1 MKLKEL
7 LVVILIS
14 IAFAWPA
21 ATAEN
26 KYQVM
31 DVKTS
36 GWIKGKVSYFNKNL
50 QLPVMDTAGLNP
62 KICGNDPRKIEA
74 VDLGANGELRNVV
87 VYLKD
92 INAGKEFK
100 LGLKPPELTQ
110 THCTFQP
117 HVQVVPPF
125 SSLRILNN
133 DNTLHGVHAFQNAL
147 GTKFVLFPHSI
158 AYPAHTL
165 FNIAMVAERKESFQQ
180 LGDPGVVKF
189 ICEAGH
195 NWMTAYV
202 VVLPHPYFS
211 KVDSDGNFII
221 QDVPIGKYTLVA
233 WHEYFGT
240 LESPIEVKA
249 NQPVVND
256 FLYKEAL

>member
-1 MKLKEL
+1 MKLKGL
-7 LVVILIS
+7 LIVMLLLL
-14 IAFAWPA
+14 AFTWPA
-21 ATAEN
+21 VTAEM
-26 KYQVM
+26 KYQVI

-36 GWIKGKVSYFNKNL
+36 GWIKGKVSYANKDL
-50 QLPVMDTAGLNP
+50 KIPAMEDAGLNP
-62 KICGNDPRKIEA
+62 KVCGTGSKKIEA
-74 VDLGANGELRNVV
+74 IDLGPNGELRNVV

-100 LGLKPPELTQ
+100 LGIKSPELAQ
-110 THCTFQP
+110 THCNFEP
-117 HVQVVPPF
+117 HVQVVPAL

-211 KVDSDGNFII
+211 KVDSDGNFVI
-221 QDVPIGKYTLVA
+221 QDVPVGKYTLVA

-240 LESPIEVKA
+240 MESPVEVKP
-249 NQPVVND
+249 NQPVVNN

>member
-1 MKLKEL
+1 MKPKALI
-7 LVVILIS
+7 VILILMT
-14 IAFAWPA
+14 FVWPA
-21 ATAEN
+21 MTAEK

-36 GWIKGKVSYFNKNL
+36 GWVKGKVSYVNKDL
-50 QLPVMDTAGLNP
+50 KLPEMESGALNP
-62 KICGNDPRKIEA
+62 KVCGMGSRKTEA
-74 VDLGANGELRNVV
+74 IDLGPNGELRNVV

-100 LGLKPPELTQ
+100 LGLKPPELAQ
-110 THCTFQP
+110 THCTFEP
-117 HVQVVPPF
+117 HVQIVPAF

-211 KVDSDGNFII
+211 KVDAEGNFSIP
-221 QDVPIGKYTLVA
+221 DVPLGKYTLVA

-249 NQPVVND
+249 NQPVVNN
-256 FLYKEAL
+256 FQYKEAL

>member
-1 MKLKEL
+1 MKFKGL
-7 LVVILIS
+7 LVVILIL
-14 IAFAWPA
+14 IAFAWSGI
-21 ATAEN
+21 TAET
-26 KYQVM
+26 KYQVA

-36 GWIKGKVSYFNKNL
+36 GWIKGKVTYANKDL
-50 QLPVMDTAGLNP
+50 KIPDMESAGLNP
-62 KICGNDPRKIEA
+62 KICGSGSRKIEA
-74 VDLGANGELRNVV
+74 INLGPNGELRNVV

-92 INAGKEFK
+92 ISAGKEFK
-100 LGLKPPELTQ
+100 LGIKTPELAQTQ
-110 THCTFQP
+110 CTFEP
-117 HVQVVPPF
+117 HVQVVPAF

-133 DNTLHGVHAFQNAL
+133 DNTLHGVHAFQNPL

-180 LGDPGVVKF
+180 LSDPGVVKF

-211 KVDSDGNFII
+211 KVDSEGNFVI
-221 QDVPIGKYTLVA
+221 QDVPVGKYTLVA

-240 LESPIEVKA
+240 LESQIEVKP